1 MIKNKLKLN
10 DDKTE
15 LVVISSKHQ
24 PRPAIASVQV
34 GEDTINH
41 APTMRN
47 PGVLLDQ
54 VHPNLR
60 NIGKMRKYL
69 DKGSTVLKHWS
80 MLLCHLN

>member
-10 DDKTE
+10 NDKTE

-34 GEDTINH
+34 GEDTIH